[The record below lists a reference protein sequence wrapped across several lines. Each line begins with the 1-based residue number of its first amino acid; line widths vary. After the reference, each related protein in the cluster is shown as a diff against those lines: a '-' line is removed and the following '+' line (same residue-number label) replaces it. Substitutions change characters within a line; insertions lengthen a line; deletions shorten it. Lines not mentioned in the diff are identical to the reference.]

1 MTERSLYNERLGFD
15 QNTNVSIIESS
26 SRSTRYR
33 NKKRKSH
40 ESSPEFKTLEIDN
53 EISRRFELPL
63 NEKSL
68 CIDEDQNELINNY
81 DLNDNS
87 EENLDPLILEADLF
101 ATDSSGDLVEYYE
114 EDSEESCHDQDN
126 SKIDTGSSVTLL
138 YEDAP
143 LTFSASHIII
153 MQFKICHNLTDQ
165 CLEDLLHI
173 LKIHCPKPNHV
184 PNSLYHFKKFFRES
198 RYQIK
203 YHYFC
208 SKCLQNI
215 DNSDSTCA
223 NSSCGISL
231 QEVGAKFSFIE
242 IPIES
247 QLEVLFARE

>member
-1 MTERSLYNERLGFD
+1 MTR
-15 QNTNVSIIESS
+15 TTV
-26 SRSTRYR
+26 
-33 NKKRKSH
+33 K
-40 ESSPEFKTLEIDN
+40 
-53 EISRRFELPL
+53 
-63 NEKSL
+63 
-68 CIDEDQNELINNY
+68 LIQGVV
-81 DLNDNS
+81 LH
-87 EENLDPLILEADLF
+87 
-101 ATDSSGDLVEYYE
+101 YY
-114 EDSEESCHDQDN
+114 
-126 SKIDTGSSVTLL
+126 I

-143 LTFSASHIII
+143 LSFSASHIII

-184 PNSLYHFKKFFRES
+184 PNSLYHFKKIFRES

-208 SKCLQNI
+208 SRCLQNI

-231 QEVGAKFSFIE
+231 QEVGAKCSFIE

-247 QLEVLFARE
+247 QLEVLFAHE